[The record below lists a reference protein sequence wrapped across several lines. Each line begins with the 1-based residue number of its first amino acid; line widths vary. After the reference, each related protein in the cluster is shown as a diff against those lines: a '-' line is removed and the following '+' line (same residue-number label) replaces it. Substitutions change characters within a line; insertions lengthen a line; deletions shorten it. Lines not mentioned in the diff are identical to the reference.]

1 MSKPTAVLADARS
14 DGLGDAL
21 LQLCGE
27 PWNPVAYCSRCIT
40 ETETCYTKTEN
51 ESQAGEWACKKFDMY
66 VSELEQFTNASQTLW
81 IFLITQ
87 SKNKLELCFAD
98 HFLIDSAEAANN

>member
-1 MSKPTAVLADARS
+1 MTTVPILAYYYMSKPTAVLADARS

-27 PWNPVAYCSRCIT
+27 PWNPVAYCSSSIT
-40 ETETCYTKTEN
+40 ETETCYTQTER

-66 VSELEQFTNASQTLW
+66 VSELEQFTNVSQTL
-81 IFLITQ
+81 
-87 SKNKLELCFAD
+87 
-98 HFLIDSAEAANN
+98 